1 MKSGTKTMNI
11 SDLQKELGLSYITA
25 YNLTKEKDFPSF
37 RIGRR
42 ILIDRDGLEKWIN
55 ERMKNK

>member
-11 SDLQKELGLSYITA
+11 SDLMKELGISYATA
-25 YNLTKEKDFPSF
+25 YCLTKENDFPSF

-42 ILIDRDGLEKWIN
+42 ILIDRDGLEKWMK
-55 ERMKNK
+55 ERMQNK